1 MEVIMGVKLVTDST
15 SYISEALQRELDIT
29 IVPLSVSF
37 PDEQFL
43 ETEVDYDYFYR
54 KIETSGVIP
63 TSSLPSVG
71 DMHQYFSKIIKE
83 GHDILAIFI
92 SSLMSGTYQSAM
104 LARDQLIEEFPEAKI
119 TILDSKTNCMSLGY
133 PVVEA
138 ARAAGKGHT
147 LSQVSDLASEL
158 IERMNFYFT
167 PATLEYLRKGGRIGG
182 AGALLGKVLKIRPV
196 LFVDNGS
203 TNVFKISRSFKGAIK
218 EILKILDRDF
228 KQRGLK
234 QVIVHH
240 INFPEKAQ
248 EIAQLIKQSYDINAP
263 ILSIGPVIGLHVGP
277 GTVGIVYCTEK

>member
-1 MEVIMGVKLVTDST
+1 MSVKLITDST
-15 SYISEALQRELDIT
+15 SYISEKLQRELDIT

-43 ETEVDYDYFYR
+43 ETEVDYDYFYN

-71 DMHQYFSKIIKE
+71 DMHQCFSKIIKD

-92 SSLMSGTYQSAM
+92 SSKMSGTFQSAM
-104 LARDQLIEEFPEAKI
+104 LAREQLIEEFPEARI
-119 TILDSKTNCMSLGY
+119 DILDSKTNCMSLGY

-138 ARAAGKGHT
+138 ARAAALGQS
-147 LSQVSDLASEL
+147 LSEVSDLASSL

-167 PATLEYLRKGGRIGG
+167 PATLEYLKKGGRIGG
-182 AGALLGKVLKIRPV
+182 AAALLGKVLKIRPV

-203 TNVFKISRSFKGAIK
+203 TNVCKKARGFTGAVN
-218 EILKILDRDF
+218 EILKILERDF
-228 KQRGLK
+228 TQRDLK

-248 EIAQLIKQSYDINAP
+248 ELVQFIKQTYDIDAP
-263 ILSIGPVIGLHVGP
+263 VLSIGPVIGLHVGP
-277 GTVGIVYCTEK
+277 GTIGIVYCTEK

>member
-1 MEVIMGVKLVTDST
+1 MGVKLVTDST